1 MTASSSPALTIDQ
14 LASLRDKTEAASKV
28 LDSHLKSYLNTIKP
42 LLAPRRVLGRHVAT
56 REEVNISDRMLDQ
69 LKQQY
74 GQVVSQTPFGLPME
88 FPEQTLSHLDNLP
101 MVYPWEYHHVAKTET
116 TEKVLTITSP
126 VRWILTYETGAAPS
140 LVRQMLN
147 GKVERRTETLKQFVV
162 NVLAMGL
169 LIQAYPGVGQL
180 LSALRYRVQTECLPG
195 FGNLPFVSVLACL
208 DSFRPS
214 DELLLTATTF
224 SGVPAFVEL
233 IRADSLQGYVDPVTE
248 QLRQILG

>member
-1 MTASSSPALTIDQ
+1 MTASSSPVLTIDQ

-42 LLAPRRVLGRHVAT
+42 LLAPRRVLGRHVAS

-74 GQVVSQTPFGLPME
+74 GQVVSQAPFGLPME

-101 MVYPWEYHHVAKTET
+101 MVYAWEYGYVVGAGPTK
-116 TEKVLTITSP
+116 KALTITSP
-126 VRWILTYETGAAPS
+126 VRWMLSYETGTAPT
-140 LVRQMLN
+140 LVRQMLD

-162 NVLAMGL
+162 NALAMGL

-195 FGNLPFVSVLACL
+195 FGSLPFVTVQACL

-214 DELLLTATTF
+214 DELLLTATAF

-233 IRADSLQGYVDPVTE
+233 IRADSLQGYIDPVTE
-248 QLRQILG
+248 QLQQILG

>member
-1 MTASSSPALTIDQ
+1 MNPLSPPSLTIEE
-14 LASLRDKTEAASKV
+14 LALLRDKTEASSKV

-42 LLAPRRVLGRHVAT
+42 LLAPRRVLGRHVAS

-74 GQVVSQTPFGLPME
+74 GQAVSQAPFGLPME

-101 MVYPWEYHHVAKTET
+101 MVYPWEYPHIAKTGS
-116 TEKVLTITSP
+116 TEKALTITSP
-126 VRWILTYETGAAPS
+126 VRWILTYESGNIPS

-162 NVLAMGL
+162 NALAMGL
-169 LIQAYPGVGQL
+169 VIQAYPGVGQL
-180 LSALRYRVQTECLPG
+180 LSALRYPVQMECLPG
-195 FGNLPFVSVLACL
+195 FGSLPFVIVQASL

-214 DELLLTATTF
+214 DELLLTATAF

-233 IRADSLQGYVDPVTE
+233 IRADSLQGYIDPATE